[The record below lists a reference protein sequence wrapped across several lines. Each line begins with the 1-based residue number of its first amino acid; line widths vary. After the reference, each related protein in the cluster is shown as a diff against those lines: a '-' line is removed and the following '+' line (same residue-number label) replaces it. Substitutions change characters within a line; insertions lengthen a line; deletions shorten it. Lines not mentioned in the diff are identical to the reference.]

1 VVAHTG
7 EAAGAGAIR
16 ALNEPRPINVRA
28 GERGVP
34 LEVQVD
40 GWQRVLAVEE
50 RWRLDDE
57 WWRERPVSRVYWR
70 VLLEDGRVATVFNDL
85 VSGRWAQQDQP

>member
-1 VVAHTG
+1 MVAHTG
-7 EAAGAGAIR
+7 ETAGAGAIR

-28 GERGVP
+28 GERGMP

-40 GWQRVLAVEE
+40 SWRRVLSVEE

-57 WWRERPVSRVYWR
+57 WWREQPVSRMYWR
-70 VLLEDGRVATVFNDL
+70 VLLDDGQDLTIWQDLTMRVWY
-85 VSGRWAQQDQP
+85 RQDY

>member
-1 VVAHTG
+1 MVAHTG

-16 ALNEPRPINVRA
+16 ALNEPRPISVRA

-40 GWQRVLAVEE
+40 SWRRVLSVEE

-57 WWRERPVSRVYWR
+57 WWREQPVSRMYWR
-70 VLLEDGRVATVFNDL
+70 VLLDDGQSLIIWQDLTTRVWY
-85 VSGRWAQQDQP
+85 RQDY

>member
-1 VVAHTG
+1 MVAHTG

-57 WWRERPVSRVYWR
+57 WWRERPVSRMYWR
-70 VLLEDGRVATVFNDL
+70 VLLDDGQSLIIWQDLTTRVWY
-85 VSGRWAQQDQP
+85 RQDY

>member
-1 VVAHTG
+1 MVAHTG
-7 EAAGAGAIR
+7 ETAGAGAIR

-28 GERGVP
+28 DERGMP

-40 GWQRVLAVEE
+40 SWRQVLSVEE

-57 WWRERPVSRVYWR
+57 WWREQPVSRVYWR
-70 VLLEDGRVATVFNDL
+70 VLLDDGQDLTIWQDLTTRVWY
-85 VSGRWAQQDQP
+85 RQDY

>member
-1 VVAHTG
+1 MVAHTG

-50 RWRLDDE
+50 RCGAWTT
-57 WWRERPVSRVYWR
+57 S
-70 VLLEDGRVATVFNDL
+70 GGG
-85 VSGRWAQQDQP
+85 SGR